1 MDNVLKAFEEY
12 PKEKITGI
20 WACYFNNLRDIMSV
34 DGGNDYKQAHNNS
47 RNLIKTT
54 GTPIDLRVDF
64 EDYDRCFDLLSGVQ
78 SIDLVHSYTQLV
90 KNFLNIS

>member
-1 MDNVLKAFEEY
+1 
-12 PKEKITGI
+12 
-20 WACYFNNLRDIMSV
+20 MSV
-34 DGGNDYKQAHNNS
+34 DGGNDYDYKQAHNNS